1 MRKLKYLTFIAIAL
15 AANAVTI
22 SADDNQSDIRQNPT
36 IEEGNIT
43 ADIEYPSFIN
53 KDANHINMN
62 GVDWLDLQQIFAM
75 ADICPVTIVH
85 IGDSH
90 LQADMGTAV
99 TRQRLGK
106 VFDNPR
112 GRGLIIPFKLAGTN
126 QPVDYSITSS
136 TSFAQSRL
144 LKLPWPT
151 KMGFSG
157 IGISPQRGDFSLTV
171 NTEEFFDKLTIYF
184 SGDTLQLVS
193 AIANGE
199 PVPYVTDFST
209 KALHIHFAENF
220 QSADL
225 HLKAPSGTAIH
236 GINASLGD
244 TGLAYHVIG
253 NNGAAFSSY
262 TGIGNFGDDISEFF
276 EPDLII
282 LSLGTNEAFG
292 KISDREFR
300 KTIND
305 LVTELKMANP
315 DAAFLLVT
323 PQECHRRS
331 GRRRRKSFRVN
342 ANVKRLR
349 NVILDYARDNS
360 IPVYDW
366 YKVAGGDNSSYQWIS
381 GSYMNTDHIHLTRAG
396 YVLQGNLFTDALLEC
411 LAPQSHE

>member
-1 MRKLKYLTFIAIAL
+1 MRKLKYIMCATIAL
-15 AANAVTI
+15 ATGAVTI
-22 SADDNQSDIRQNPT
+22 SADDDQSDIRQNPT
-36 IEEGNIT
+36 IELGRLT

-62 GVDWLDLQQIFAM
+62 GADWLDLQQIFAL

-106 VFDNPR
+106 VFDHQR

-126 QPVDYSITSS
+126 QPVDYSITSR

-151 KMGFSG
+151 KMGFTG
-157 IGISPQRGDFSLTV
+157 IGISPAKHDFDLSVT
-171 NTEEFFDKLTIYF
+171 TEEFFDELTIYF
-184 SGDTLQLVS
+184 SGDTLQLLS
-193 AIANGE
+193 AIANGS
-199 PVPYVTDFST
+199 PVPYITNDSS

-220 QSADL
+220 QSVDL
-225 HLKAPSGTAIH
+225 RLKAPSGTAIH
-236 GINASLGD
+236 GVNASLGD

-262 TGIGNFGDDISEFF
+262 TGIGNVGNDISEFF

-292 KISDREFR
+292 KISERDFR
-300 KTIND
+300 NTID
-305 LVTELKMANP
+305 ALVSELKMANP

-323 PQECHRRS
+323 PQECHRRT
-331 GRRRRKSFRVN
+331 GRRRRKSFSVN

-349 NVILDYARDNS
+349 NVILDYARDNG

-366 YKVAGGDNSSYQWIS
+366 YKVAGGDGSSYHWIS

-396 YVLQGNLFTDALLEC
+396 YVLHGNLFTDALLEC
-411 LAPQSHE
+411 LAPQN